1 MLPITPG
8 GGNNNKNIEYVY
20 TGCSSSTDI
29 STAKYK
35 FKLSTPEPGTS
46 SFDSLFDIANYTI
59 GTFSNEFIF
68 TEAGVFFIDSFLPSN
83 CHIKIHTL
91 NGYRTGDLSMNG
103 LKNYEIFC
111 DKDNNIIHAE
121 EYANIEGKD
130 NVIFWAYNTNI
141 PTK

>member
-8 GGNNNKNIEYVY
+8 GVDVIPKVEYVY

-29 STAKYK
+29 STAKHK
-35 FKLSTPEPGTS
+35 FKLSTPKPGTS
-46 SFDSLFDIANYTI
+46 SFEELFDITNYII
-59 GTFSNEFIF
+59 GTNYNDFIF
-68 TEAGVFFIDSFLPSN
+68 TEAGVFFIDSFLPEN

-91 NGYRTGDLSMNG
+91 NGYRTGDLSING
-103 LKNYEIFC
+103 LKDYEIFC

-121 EYANIEGKD
+121 KYTNIEGIN